1 VASGDSDAPAAD
13 RRSIHKL
20 SSAPAPAD
28 GWGPL
33 SFGGWTI
40 PPGESAEIRLEVS
53 ELYTADPLYVPVTVV
68 RGLRPG
74 PTLFLTAAVH
84 GDELNGVAMIRGLL
98 LDHDL
103 SGMAGSL
110 IAVPVVNVPGFL
122 TQSRTLPDGRDLN
135 RSFPGSADGS
145 FTARLA
151 HRAFQD
157 VLQRSDYGIDLHTA
171 GGDRANYPHVRA
183 DLDDPGAARLAA
195 AFGAP
200 VVIHGKGP
208 KGSLRRVATE
218 AGVPTVVYEAGSA
231 RVFERRFIDAGLA
244 GVLNVLRGLGMLPDG
259 SGAAPGS
266 AAGSAGAA
274 GETPSFQLRVDR
286 STWLRAGAGGIL
298 DLRVSLGDA
307 VKKGQVISVNT
318 NPFGRERS
326 QLVSPAGGI
335 VIGLTRSPLVHPGD
349 PICHLA
355 RLRAREIARWR
366 EHLERT
372 SP

>member
-1 VASGDSDAPAAD
+1 MRQPARKTRPD
-13 RRSIHKL
+13 
-20 SSAPAPAD
+20 
-28 GWGPL
+28 WGPL
-33 SFGGWTI
+33 RFGGWEI

-68 RGLRPG
+68 RGARPG
-74 PTLFLTAAVH
+74 PALFLTAAVH
-84 GDELNGVAMIRGLL
+84 GDELNGVAMIRSLL

-103 SGMAGSL
+103 SDFAGSL
-110 IAVPVVNVPGFL
+110 VAVPVVNVPGFL
-122 TQSRTLPDGRDLN
+122 NQSRTLPDGRDLN
-135 RSFPGSADGS
+135 RSFPGTADGS
-145 FTARLA
+145 FTSRLA
-151 HRAFQD
+151 HRIFQD
-157 VLQRSDYGIDLHTA
+157 VIERSDYGLDLHTA

-183 DLDDPGAARLAA
+183 DLDDPEAAKLAA

-218 AGVPTVVYEAGSA
+218 SGVPTVVYEAGSS

-244 GVLNVLRGLGMLPDG
+244 GVLAVLRHLEMLGGPA
-259 SGAAPGS
+259 SS
-266 AAGSAGAA
+266 S
-274 GETPSFQLRVDR
+274 ERPSPPFQLEVKK
-286 STWLRAGAGGIL
+286 STWLRASAGGIL

-307 VKKGQVISVNT
+307 IKKGQVISVNT

-326 QLVSPAGGI
+326 QLVSPSAGI

-355 RLRAREIARWR
+355 RLRAREVARWR
-366 EHLERT
+366 EHLER
-372 SP
+372 SAS

>member
-1 VASGDSDAPAAD
+1 MSRPE
-13 RRSIHKL
+13 
-20 SSAPAPAD
+20 PAPGGD
-28 GWGPL
+28 WGPL
-33 SFGGWTI
+33 SFGGWKV

-84 GDELNGVAMIRGLL
+84 GDELNGVAIIRDLL
-98 LDHDL
+98 LDHDFSNL
-103 SGMAGSL
+103 AGSL

-122 TQSRTLPDGRDLN
+122 TQSRALPDGRDLN
-135 RSFPGSADGS
+135 RSFPGSPHGS

-157 VLQRSDYGIDLHTA
+157 VLTRSDYGVDLHTA

-244 GVLNVLRGLGMLPDG
+244 GLLNVLRGLGMLENGGEPDPD
-259 SGAAPGS
+259 AQP
-266 AAGSAGAA
+266 
-274 GETPSFQLRVDR
+274 PLLLRVKK

-298 DLRVSLGDA
+298 DLRVSLGDT
-307 VKKGQVISVNT
+307 VKKGQLISINT
-318 NPFGRERS
+318 NPFGRERN
-326 QLVSPAGGI
+326 QLISPAGGI

-355 RLRAREIARWR
+355 RLRAREITRWR

-372 SP
+372 SS

>member
-1 VASGDSDAPAAD
+1 MTQPARKA
-13 RRSIHKL
+13 R
-20 SSAPAPAD
+20 P

-33 SFGGWTI
+33 RFGGWEI

-68 RGLRPG
+68 RGARPG
-74 PTLFLTAAVH
+74 PALFLTAAVH
-84 GDELNGVAMIRGLL
+84 GDELNGVAMIRSLL

-103 SGMAGSL
+103 SDFAGSL
-110 IAVPVVNVPGFL
+110 VAVPVVNVPGFL
-122 TQSRTLPDGRDLN
+122 NQSRTLPDGRDLN
-135 RSFPGSADGS
+135 RSFPGTADGS
-145 FTARLA
+145 FTSRLA
-151 HRAFQD
+151 HRIFQD
-157 VLQRSDYGIDLHTA
+157 VIERSDYGLDLHTA
-171 GGDRANYPHVRA
+171 GGDRANFPHVRA
-183 DLDDPGAARLAA
+183 DLDDPEAAKLAA

-218 AGVPTVVYEAGSA
+218 SGVPTVVYEAGSS

-244 GVLNVLRGLGMLPDG
+244 GVLAVLRHLEMLGGAPSS
-259 SGAAPGS
+259 SGRRSP
-266 AAGSAGAA
+266 
-274 GETPSFQLRVDR
+274 PFQLEVKK
-286 STWLRAGAGGIL
+286 STWLRASAGGIL

-326 QLVSPAGGI
+326 QLVSPSGGI

-355 RLRAREIARWR
+355 RLRAREVARWR

-372 SP
+372 AS